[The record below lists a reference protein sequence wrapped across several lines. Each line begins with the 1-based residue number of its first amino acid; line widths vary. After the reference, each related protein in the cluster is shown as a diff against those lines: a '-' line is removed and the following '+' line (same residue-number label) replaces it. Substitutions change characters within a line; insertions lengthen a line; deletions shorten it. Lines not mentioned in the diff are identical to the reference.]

1 MSKKDIIEKVYNDYY
16 GSIKQTYE
24 ESKKIDP
31 TIKYD
36 DIKKY
41 FEQNRVRRTNLKG
54 YNSFIADH
62 FKQEYQIDLFFINE
76 DDNQEYSIGLLII
89 DIFSKYMTVVPLKT
103 KQPKDVLEGLEEGFK
118 NIGGL
123 PETANTDDEGA
134 LNSTIIQGYFKN
146 HNIKHITTRTH
157 AAVAE
162 RAVRTI
168 KDMIYKRLEKNKDA
182 KWYNVKILANSL
194 VMYNYKMVS
203 SATGFTPNNAR
214 EKKNE
219 LDVRLKLE
227 LGRKTTRK
235 YPPIEVNDKV
245 RIYKKKGKF
254 DKERVPVWSE
264 NSFNVDKIETS
275 QGHKFYYVSGREKPL
290 LRHEILLQT

>member
-24 ESKKIDP
+24 EAKKIDP

-76 DDNQEYSIGLLII
+76 DNDQEYSIGLLII

-103 KQPKDVLEGLEEGFK
+103 KQPKDVLEGLEDGFK

-123 PETANTDDEGA
+123 PETAYTDDEGA
-134 LNSTIIQGYFKN
+134 LNSTLIQDYFKN
-146 HNIKHITTRTH
+146 NNIKHITTRTH

-168 KDMIYKRLEKNKDA
+168 KDMIYKRLEKNKEA
-182 KWYNVKILANSL
+182 KWYDVKILSNSL

-227 LGRKTTRK
+227 LGRKTTRT

-254 DKERVPVWSE
+254 DKERVPVWSD
-264 NSFNVDKIETS
+264 NVFNVDKIETS
-275 QGHKFYYVSGREKPL
+275 QGQKFYYVSSRDKPL
-290 LRHEILLQT
+290 LRHEILKI